1 MSIVRYISD
10 LHLSHNNMA
19 LRRGFVNFEE
29 HDRYIVKNWNNVVN
43 KRDVVYILGDVTF
56 EKSTPY
62 ILLNQLNGIKKII
75 LGNHDQPQH
84 VPELLKYVNNVSSSK
99 LIKNGEYGN
108 ILLSH
113 IPIHPQE
120 FEYRLDFNIHGH
132 VHENTYPDKRYINV
146 SAEVIDYRPRTL
158 RELIYYNGERK
169 YE

>member
-29 HDRYIVKNWNNVVN
+29 HDRHIVKNWNNVVN

-84 VPELLKYVNNVSSSK
+84 VPELLKYVNNVASMK
-99 LIKNGEYGN
+99 YLKDKQFGN
-108 ILLSH
+108 IILSH
-113 IPIHPQE
+113 APIHPQE
-120 FEYRLDFNIHGH
+120 LEYRFNINIHGH
-132 VHENTYPDKRYINV
+132 VHENTLPDKRYINV
-146 SAEVIDYRPRTL
+146 SAEVIDYKPKL
-158 RELIYYNGERK
+158 LSELL
-169 YE
+169 

>member
-1 MSIVRYISD
+1 
-10 LHLSHNNMA
+10 MA
-19 LRRGFVNFEE
+19 IRRGFKDEFEM
-29 HDRYIVKNWNNVVN
+29 DDYIVEQWNSVV
-43 KRDVVYILGDVTF
+43 KKKDVTWILGDVTF

-120 FEYRLDFNIHGH
+120 FEYRLDYNIHGH
-132 VHENTYPDKRYINV
+132 VHTNTYKDKRYINV
-146 SAEVIDYRPRTL
+146 SAEVIDYKPKTL
-158 RELIYYNGERK
+158 EELLNE
-169 YE
+169 

>member
-1 MSIVRYISD
+1 
-10 LHLSHNNMA
+10 MA
-19 LRRGFVNFEE
+19 IKRGFSCADEMNE
-29 HDRYIVKNWNNVVN
+29 YIIKSWNSVVN
-43 KRDVVYILGDVTF
+43 KKDTVYCLGDITMERSVF
-56 EKSTPY
+56 YP
-62 ILLNQLNGIKKII
+62 LLDKLKGYKKVI
-75 LGNHDQPQH
+75 LGNHDKPQH
-84 VPELLKYVNNVSSSK
+84 VPSLLTYVNNVSSSK

>member
-29 HDRYIVKNWNNVVN
+29 HDQYIVKNWNNVVN

-120 FEYRLDFNIHGH
+120 FEYRLNYNIHGH
-132 VHENTYPDKRYINV
+132 VHTNTYPDKRYINV
-146 SAEVIDYRPRTL
+146 SAEVINYQPKTL
-158 RELIYYNGERK
+158 EELLNEC
-169 YE
+169 

>member
-120 FEYRLDFNIHGH
+120 FEYRLNYNIHGH
-132 VHENTYPDKRYINV
+132 VHTNTYPDKRYINV
-146 SAEVIDYRPRTL
+146 SAEVINYQPKTL
-158 RELIYYNGERK
+158 EELLNE
-169 YE
+169 

>member
-1 MSIVRYISD
+1 MSAYYISD
-10 LHLSHNNMA
+10 LHFGHENMA
-19 LRRGFVNFEE
+19 IKRGFSCADEMNE
-29 HDRYIVKNWNNVVN
+29 YIIKSWNSVVN
-43 KRDVVYILGDVTF
+43 KKDTVYCLGDITMERSVF
-56 EKSTPY
+56 YP
-62 ILLNQLNGIKKII
+62 LLDKLKGYKKVI
-75 LGNHDQPQH
+75 LGNHDKPQH
-84 VPELLKYVNNVSSSK
+84 VPSLLTYVNNVSSSK

>member
-1 MSIVRYISD
+1 
-10 LHLSHNNMA
+10 MA
-19 LRRGFVNFEE
+19 IRRGFKDEFEM
-29 HDRYIVKNWNNVVN
+29 DDYIVEQWNSVV
-43 KRDVVYILGDVTF
+43 KKKDVTWILGDVTF

-146 SAEVIDYRPRTL
+146 SAEVINYQPKTL
-158 RELIYYNGERK
+158 KELLNESGVNLKNYWIK
-169 YE
+169 

>member
-1 MSIVRYISD
+1 
-10 LHLSHNNMA
+10 MA
-19 LRRGFVNFEE
+19 IRRGFKDEFEM
-29 HDRYIVKNWNNVVN
+29 DDYIVEQWNSIV
-43 KRDVVYILGDVTF
+43 KKKDVTWILGDLTM
-56 EKSTPY
+56 EKSFPY
-62 ILLNQLNGIKKII
+62 YNLDRLNGIKKVI

-84 VPELLKYVNNVSSSK
+84 VPELLTYVNNVSASK
-99 LIKNGEYGN
+99 LIKDSEYGN

-113 IPIHPQE
+113 IPIHTQE

-158 RELIYYNGERK
+158 KELIYYNGERR